1 LNHVLA
7 ILGAVFI
14 RGLFATL
21 RVRHARSGGVDALN
35 AVHRNFIITFWHEHL
50 LMMLH
55 SRYRKPITVMSSR
68 SRDGELAVRVYHW
81 YGVETIRGS
90 SSKGAAAALRGLIR
104 KARDGRTIVFTPD
117 GPRGPARQA
126 KEGIV
131 LAAQVTG
138 LEVVPIA
145 FAAARK
151 KRLRSWD
158 RMIVPMPFT
167 RALFLYG
174 EPLAIPR
181 DGDAESWR
189 ARVEQELN
197 ALADEAEQNL
207 DELWRG
213 GQRHRRRVAA

>member
-1 LNHVLA
+1 MNQLIA
-7 ILGAVFI
+7 ILGAIII

-21 RVRHARSGGVDALN
+21 RVRHAHSGPVDALIGG
-35 AVHRNFIITFWHEHL
+35 HRNFIITFWHEHL

-55 SRYRKPITVMSSR
+55 SRYRRPITVMSSR

-104 KARDGRTIVFTPD
+104 KARDGRSIVFTPD

-126 KEGIV
+126 KEGII

-138 LEVVPIA
+138 LHVVPVA
-145 FAAARK
+145 FAAERN

-158 RMIVPMPFT
+158 RMIVPLPFT

-174 EPLAIPR
+174 EPLSIPR
-181 DGDAESWR
+181 DGDVQSWR
-189 ARVEQELN
+189 ARVEHELN
-197 ALADEAEQNL
+197 TLADEAEQNL
-207 DELWRG
+207 DRLWRG
-213 GQRHRRRVAA
+213 GKRHRDRAAA